1 MTKRSLVFALGLAA
15 ALTVSQAR
23 AGSITTLYSTGVD
36 AAHVPL
42 TNPPGLEPDPHYT
55 MGAGSVDGTAGLT
68 PFVVPNNGYPFV
80 PPRWVPNTATAQ
92 WITPKLPEPVNG
104 AYNYTTHF
112 DLTGFIPG
120 SAAIT
125 GRLSA
130 DDEVVGVL
138 LNGVAV
144 VPAITTPDG
153 GFASLFNFSIT
164 SGFVSGVN
172 TLEFLTMNT
181 HGVVTGLI
189 VDMTGTASA
198 VPEPASLALMGIG
211 LSGLFTLRR
220 FFKRSSAA

>member
-1 MTKRSLVFALGLAA
+1 V
-15 ALTVSQAR
+15 
-23 AGSITTLYSTGVD
+23 
-36 AAHVPL
+36 
-42 TNPPGLEPDPHYT
+42 
-55 MGAGSVDGTAGLT
+55 
-68 PFVVPNNGYPFV
+68 
-80 PPRWVPNTATAQ
+80 
-92 WITPKLPEPVNG
+92 
-104 AYNYTTHF
+104 
-112 DLTGFIPG
+112 
-120 SAAIT
+120 IT
-125 GRLSA
+125 GKLSS

-144 VPAITTPDG
+144 SPAITTPDG
-153 GFASLFNFSIT
+153 GFGSLFNFSIT

-181 HGVVTGLI
+181 HGIVTGLI